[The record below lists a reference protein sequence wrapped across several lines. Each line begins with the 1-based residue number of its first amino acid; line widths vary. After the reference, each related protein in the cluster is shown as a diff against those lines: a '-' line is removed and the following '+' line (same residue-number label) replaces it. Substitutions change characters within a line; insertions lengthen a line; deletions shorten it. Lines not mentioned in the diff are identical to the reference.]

1 MSWSTPPTWAHGD
14 TVAHTDMQIYSD
26 DEDAIHARMG
36 DALYGFPAAH
46 ASVGVD
52 HDQAYMVHR
61 YRWFWFQSNGSIV
74 DASDSANTV
83 SITEDT
89 EPTMLDLNTVSWMY
103 PGKLYYVTGVTWCM
117 ETRAIAPVYDYFLRL
132 EDGSYWL
139 LEDGSRILT
148 ERG

>member
-1 MSWSTPPTWAHGD
+1 MSYAAITPFVHGE
-14 TVAHTDMQIYSD
+14 TLVASKLTQLAANL
-26 DEDAIHARMG
+26 DAVHERMG

-52 HDQAYMVHR
+52 HDKAYMVHR

-74 DASDSANTV
+74 DAADTANTV

-117 ETRAIAPVYDYFLRL
+117 ETRAIAPVFDYFLRL
-132 EDGSYWL
+132 ENGDYWL